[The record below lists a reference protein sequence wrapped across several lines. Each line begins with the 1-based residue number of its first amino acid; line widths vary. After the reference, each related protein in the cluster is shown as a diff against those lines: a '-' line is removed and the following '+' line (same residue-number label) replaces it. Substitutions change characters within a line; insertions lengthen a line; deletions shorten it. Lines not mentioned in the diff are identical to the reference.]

1 MSINKKIIK
10 VVVGKKIKDKTNNT
24 LVVYSPINN
33 QIVGSIPKISNKKE
47 IDLIYK
53 NAKNSF
59 YQYRNTSFL
68 ERKKRLL
75 KFCSLLEKNK
85 KQIIDFLIWEIAK
98 PKSLAQEEI
107 TRSIEY
113 IKQTII
119 EYKKFF
125 SSPMI
130 IDKNI
135 HHIQNKTGIFN
146 YEPVGVV
153 LAISPFN
160 YPLNLLISKI
170 VPALIS
176 GNTVVFKPATQGSCL
191 GAYISTL
198 LYKSGF
204 INGEIS
210 CVIGKGSDI
219 GNALI
224 ENNNI
229 DMISF
234 TGSTKIGI
242 NIAQKNPLI
251 PVVLELGG
259 KDAAIVLEDAKL
271 EDTAKEIVKGA
282 LNYNGQRC
290 TAIKRV
296 FVHSKIKIKLV
307 DLINKEVSKL
317 KVGSAKDGDFN
328 ITEMIDQNSL
338 KYNLDL
344 IYDAQKNKAKTN
356 QEIKTKG
363 NILFP
368 VVLYDVNL
376 KSRIAWEEQ
385 FGPVLPIIT
394 FNKIDEVIENCN
406 QSEFG
411 LQTSIFTKNI
421 KKAKEMAS
429 LLDVFTVNINKS
441 SSRYPDVFPFGGI
454 KKSGKGIQ
462 GIKEAILSMNRIK
475 GIVENK

>member
-1 MSINKKIIK
+1 MDNNKEIIK
-10 VVVGKKIKDKTNNT
+10 VVVGKKIIDKSNDT
-24 LVVYSPINN
+24 LIVYSPINK
-33 QIVGSIPKISNKKE
+33 QMVGLIPKISSKKQ

-53 NAKNSF
+53 NAKIAF
-59 YQYRNTSFL
+59 YQYRQTSFL

-85 KQIIDFLIWEIAK
+85 SQIINFLIWEIAK
-98 PKSLAQEEI
+98 PRNLAQEELS
-107 TRSIEY
+107 RSIEY

-119 EYKKFF
+119 EYKKII

-135 HHIQNKTGIFN
+135 HKIENKIGIFN
-146 YEPVGVV
+146 YKPVGVV

-170 VPALIS
+170 IPALIS
-176 GNTVVFKPATQGSCL
+176 GNVVVYKPATQGSCL
-191 GAYISTL
+191 GAYVSTL
-198 LYKSGF
+198 LYESGF
-204 INGEIS
+204 ANGEIS

-219 GNALI
+219 GDALI
-224 ENNNI
+224 ENSNI

-259 KDAAIVLEDAKL
+259 KDAAIVLEDANL

-282 LNYNGQRC
+282 LSYNGQRC

-296 FVHSKIKIKLV
+296 FVHSKIKGKLI
-307 DLINKEVSKL
+307 DLINKEVKKL

-328 ITEMIDQNSL
+328 ITEMIDQKSV

-344 IYDAQKNKAKTN
+344 IHDAQKNKAKTN
-356 QEIKTKG
+356 QEIKTNG

-394 FNKIDEVIENCN
+394 FNKIDDAIENCN

-421 KKAKEMAS
+421 KKAKEIAS

-441 SSRYPDVFPFGGI
+441 SSRYPDAFPFGGI

-462 GIKEAILSMNRIK
+462 GIKESILSMNQIK
-475 GIVENK
+475 GIIENH